1 VGRATIQGEDG
12 AGRYTISLDYGTAEI
27 NAEIAVL
34 NTRIAEL
41 DADIAQLEAK
51 MASEQSAVNALW
63 AALDA
68 AIAVYKDDRTDENR
82 QAIDDASTAALEGS
96 ATYRAAKE
104 ALADRKLRRSQLATE
119 KSTLAAEV
127 LTETRSA
134 WCVDYTEQAT
144 GAVATIELNGEGPEV
159 LLAPSAPAPVT
170 GDGVMK
176 DRLAMSGAATFLNA
190 AILPGW
196 QKYSPTFRAGVI
208 TALDRENDTC
218 SVRLEA
224 AASSAQSL
232 DINQASNLT
241 DVPIEYMTCNAAAFV
256 VGDEVVVQFENQDW
270 SRPKVI
276 GFRSN
281 PRPCGPERIWFPVGF
296 DGATLVDGYGNN
308 NWKIGLWRRGGQGA
322 DGVSVV
328 EWRSGEFDSP
338 PSGDGWVWHG
348 EGNVVIGGSNLYVIR
363 IIFGGG
369 GVLASIKGDGPSA
382 TWRTDYTCSLG
393 DFVMSSQQVAA
404 WTQISEG
411 DSFVG
416 TDIEARDTFVATGPD
431 WQFDD
436 TNMSPS
442 SPPTFYDD
450 RELDETGL
458 AAIAAKNAFME
469 TYFGNP
475 PSPITLTAEGGGG
488 VVYEFMRWGI
498 IGEQSKPFNSEF
510 PAVQAFGGLAAIY
523 RLRRT

>member
-1 VGRATIQGEDG
+1 VGRATIQSEGG

-119 KSTLAAEV
+119 KSTLASEV

-281 PRPCGPERIWFPVGF
+281 PRQCGPARILLPLRFISKTNTPYFQSAKVA
-296 DGATLVDGYGNN
+296 ATIWAKDNN
-308 NWKIGLWRRGGQGA
+308 FTPC
-322 DGVSVV
+322 V
-328 EWRSGEFDSP
+328 
-338 PSGDGWVWHG
+338 SGDIYIRSTGGTPPPGYRV
-348 EGNVVIGGSNLYVIR
+348 EGQVQNAFTTQLAWKTDHSSGIIASADDYGDFSTFEFTDTYTVAGSEMDVTSAANPSASATQIEASPFSGMDILDVTSIAASGSLISAYEANLYNVSYVQNDTEANQPVIDCVRSFLQGYLSGVPSTINIQPASGGGSFITYELYR
-363 IIFGGG
+363 FF
-369 GVLASIKGDGPSA
+369 S
-382 TWRTDYTCSLG
+382 CS
-393 DFVMSSQQVAA
+393 S
-404 WTQISEG
+404 W
-411 DSFVG
+411 
-416 TDIEARDTFVATGPD
+416 DTH
-431 WQFDD
+431 
-436 TNMSPS
+436 
-442 SPPTFYDD
+442 PTFP
-450 RELDETGL
+450 TTFAGL
-458 AAIAAKNAFME
+458 CL
-469 TYFGNP
+469 G
-475 PSPITLTAEGGGG
+475 
-488 VVYEFMRWGI
+488 
-498 IGEQSKPFNSEF
+498 
-510 PAVQAFGGLAAIY
+510 Y
-523 RLRRT
+523 RRMQE

>member
-281 PRPCGPERIWFPVGF
+281 PRPCGPARIMVSLSDGSERVHHILVLTVYGKQQRFTKDRRTPCMAASTDQQAPDGVPPV
-296 DGATLVDGYGNN
+296 LVDMAQWCNLTRPMGSSG
-308 NWKIGLWRRGGQGA
+308 K
-322 DGVSVV
+322 
-328 EWRSGEFDSP
+328 RSG
-338 PSGDGWVWHG
+338 W
-348 EGNVVIGGSNLYVIR
+348 
-363 IIFGGG
+363 
-369 GVLASIKGDGPSA
+369 VLASVRA
-382 TWRTDYTCSLG
+382 
-393 DFVMSSQQVAA
+393 M
-404 WTQISEG
+404 
-411 DSFVG
+411 
-416 TDIEARDTFVATGPD
+416 
-431 WQFDD
+431 
-436 TNMSPS
+436 
-442 SPPTFYDD
+442 
-450 RELDETGL
+450 
-458 AAIAAKNAFME
+458 
-469 TYFGNP
+469 
-475 PSPITLTAEGGGG
+475 
-488 VVYEFMRWGI
+488 
-498 IGEQSKPFNSEF
+498 
-510 PAVQAFGGLAAIY
+510 
-523 RLRRT
+523 

>member
-281 PRPCGPERIWFPVGF
+281 PRPCGPERIIIPLRWVSSAFTTYFPTVSEARTVY
-296 DGATLVDGYGNN
+296 DQDRQWTPC
-308 NWKIGLWRRGGQGA
+308 IGGQHRISSSTG
-322 DGVSVV
+322 GV
-328 EWRSGEFDSP
+328 P
-338 PSGDGWVWHG
+338 PGYNYTGQVQNAINTSYGFKLDKSS
-348 EGNVVIGGSNLYVIR
+348 E
-363 IIFGGG
+363 
-369 GVLASIKGDGPSA
+369 GVLASDDEYGA
-382 TWRTDYTCSLG
+382 LETFEFNTDYRINGSETDVSASTPDGYEASEWQAPFSGIRFIDLVELSRTYRLIDTYEAEVRG
-393 DFVMSSQQVAA
+393 VVFSQLDSKANAA
-404 WTQISEG
+404 TIACIKAELDRHLSG
-411 DSFVG
+411 V
-416 TDIEARDTFVATGPD
+416 
-431 WQFDD
+431 
-436 TNMSPS
+436 PS
-442 SPPTFYDD
+442 TVTVS
-450 RELDETGL
+450 REL
-458 AAIAAKNAFME
+458 
-469 TYFGNP
+469 
-475 PSPITLTAEGGGG
+475 GGGG
-488 VVYEFMRWGI
+488 SIEYELYRYFAVSSRADYP
-498 IGEQSKPFNSEF
+498 SFPTTFN
-510 PAVQAFGGLAAIY
+510 GLSLGY
-523 RLRRT
+523 RRKSL